1 MIKTLKIGKKS
12 QIVLPASIRKKLRIS
27 EGDEII
33 ILSIGNTIVLV
44 PKPKKYA
51 DYMKG
56 LHAEIWQEDN
66 PDLYVNKLREEWKN
80 SNTY

>member
-12 QIVLPASIRKKLRIS
+12 QIVLPVSIRKKLHIS

-33 ILSIGNTIVLV
+33 IHSIGNTIVLV
-44 PKPKKYA
+44 PKPKRYA

-56 LHAEIWQEDN
+56 LHAEIWEGDN

>member
-12 QIVLPASIRKKLRIS
+12 QIVLPVSIRKKLHIS

-33 ILSIGNTIVLV
+33 IHSIGNTIVLV
-44 PKPKKYA
+44 PKPKRYA
-51 DYMKG
+51 DHMKG
-56 LHAEIWQEDN
+56 LHAEMWEDEN

-80 SNTY
+80 SNTC